1 MPGYT
6 PAQHSRSPELL
17 ATFCML
23 SMINPLTSPPSVD
36 PLLINMSHVSIV
48 KPRLKKGKK
57 ADNDSPSLIF
67 VDGKQFVVKESVQQI
82 HDKCLK

>member
-1 MPGYT
+1 M
-6 PAQHSRSPELL
+6 L

-23 SMINPLTSPPSVD
+23 SVINPLTSPPTVD
-36 PLLINMSHVSIV
+36 PVLINMSYVSIV
-48 KPRLKKGKK
+48 KPRLKKGKQL
-57 ADNDSPSLIF
+57 DGVNPSLIF